1 VRQTK
6 LKYAT
11 AAVVA
16 TLVFA
21 ALILSALR
29 VAGTQRADQQQG
41 ATLFSEKGCGQC
53 HYADSRDAKTG
64 PGLKSLFSRESL
76 PVSGGAVSEANI
88 RDQLLTPYRNMPS
101 FADRLSEEEI
111 DHLIEYLK
119 SL

>member
-1 VRQTK
+1 MRKTE

-11 AAVVA
+11 ATVVV
-16 TLVFA
+16 TLVSA

-29 VAGTQRADQQQG
+29 VAATQKAGPEQG
-41 ATLFSEKGCGQC
+41 AALFSERGCAQC
-53 HYADSRDAKTG
+53 HYADSRDTKTG
-64 PGLKSLFSRESL
+64 PGLKSLFDRESL
-76 PVSGGAVSEANI
+76 PVSGEPVSEASI

-119 SL
+119 TL

>member
-11 AAVVA
+11 AAVVV
-16 TLVFA
+16 TLVSA
-21 ALILSALR
+21 ALIMSALR
-29 VAGTQRADQQQG
+29 VAATQKAGPEQG
-41 ATLFSEKGCGQC
+41 ATLFFEKGCGRC

-64 PGLKSLFSRESL
+64 PGLKGLFSRESL
-76 PVSGGAVSEANI
+76 PVSGEAVSEANI
-88 RDQLLTPYRNMPS
+88 RNQLLTPYRNMPS

>member
-1 VRQTK
+1 VRKTK

-11 AAVVA
+11 AAVVV
-16 TLVFA
+16 TLVST

-29 VAGTQRADQQQG
+29 VAATQGAGQQQG
-41 ATLFSEKGCGQC
+41 ATLFSEKGCAQC
-53 HYADSRDAKTG
+53 HYADSRDTKMG
-64 PGLKSLFSRESL
+64 PGLKGLFNRDSLTESGE
-76 PVSGGAVSEANI
+76 PVSETSI

-119 SL
+119 TL